1 VSRQW
6 DAHVPGAIGEW
17 RTGIPESHF
26 AKSRFIG
33 EMYARA
39 CYSMLLV
46 SAKGPRALR
55 LPIRATVV
63 LPRSRRLTIRLGG
76 ALLLAI
82 EKLLPVTV
90 HRQLLLTSALMGML
104 DVVLDE
110 AAPSGEAAAFR
121 VGALI
126 IPPEPESLL
135 PAERVIAT
143 LAHAARQGETAW
155 QTEYWERVL
164 QPAVNDYCCAE
175 VLAVKGLPDSTGT
188 GHRWAGIEAAIKGMW
203 YIAGPNMGLQG
214 DAADFGQ
221 NRWNREQHWMADTSL
236 LMQMIDDWVDQD
248 EDRET
253 RLSRS

>member
-1 VSRQW
+1 
-6 DAHVPGAIGEW
+6 
-17 RTGIPESHF
+17 
-26 AKSRFIG
+26 
-33 EMYARA
+33 MYARV

-46 SAKGPRALR
+46 SARGLGRYVS
-55 LPIRATVV
+55 IRATVV
-63 LPRSRRLTIRLGG
+63 LPRSRRLTIRLGA

-82 EKLLPVTV
+82 EKLLPAMV

-110 AAPSGEAAAFR
+110 AAPSAEAAALGL
-121 VGALI
+121 GALI
-126 IPPEPESLL
+126 IPNEPESLL

-175 VLAVKGLPDSTGT
+175 ALAVKGLPDSTGT

-203 YIAGPNMGLQG
+203 YVAGPNMGLQPAERCRRLRTESMESRTTLDRG
-214 DAADFGQ
+214 CIPTDA
-221 NRWNREQHWMADTSL
+221 
-236 LMQMIDDWVDQD
+236 DD
-248 EDRET
+248 R
-253 RLSRS
+253 